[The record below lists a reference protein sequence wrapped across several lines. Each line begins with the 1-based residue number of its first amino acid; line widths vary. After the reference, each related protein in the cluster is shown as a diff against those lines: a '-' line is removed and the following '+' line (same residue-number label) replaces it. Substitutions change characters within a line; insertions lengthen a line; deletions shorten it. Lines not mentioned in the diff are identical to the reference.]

1 MADAKRG
8 KSVKPPVKKKST
20 RRSVEQSHDQS
31 ATDQQSD
38 AEHVIDWPESINLR
52 RRTFIIEYLKD
63 YNATRAYCVAY
74 PDADRRGAAVSASK
88 LLRDPNIQRIIDEE
102 TDRAINARRARLR
115 ELVIR
120 SLDET
125 LSSDI
130 SQYLDQSGRIDIK
143 RVRAAG
149 GPIQSISV
157 ERIETPHGTRERV
170 NITLDSKSKA
180 REHVMRLTGMI
191 TDEPQPAGSSVII
204 MTSPNDTVQVHDNS
218 KQSRKDI
225 SADQ

>member
-1 MADAKRG
+1 MAESQRK
-8 KSVKPPVKKKST
+8 KSVKRTVT
-20 RRSVEQSHDQS
+20 QSPQS

-38 AEHVIDWPESINLR
+38 AEPVIDWPESISLR
-52 RRTFIIEYLKD
+52 RRTFILEYLKD
-63 YNATRAYCVAY
+63 YNATRAYQVAY
-74 PDADRRGAAVSASK
+74 PNASANGAAVNASRI
-88 LLRDPNIQRIIDEE
+88 LRDAKVQRIIEEE

-180 REHVMRLTGMI
+180 REHVLRLTGMI
-191 TDEPQPAGSSVII
+191 TDEPQQAGSSVII
-204 MTSPNDTVQVHDNS
+204 MTSPDDKIQVHDSSTKSS
-218 KQSRKDI
+218 KNIQ
-225 SADQ
+225 ADQ